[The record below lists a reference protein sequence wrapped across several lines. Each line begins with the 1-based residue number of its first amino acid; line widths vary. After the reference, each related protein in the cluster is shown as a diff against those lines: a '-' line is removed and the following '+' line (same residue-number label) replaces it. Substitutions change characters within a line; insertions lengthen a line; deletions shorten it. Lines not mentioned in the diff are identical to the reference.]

1 MLRAD
6 AVQNWRMLGVRT
18 VTCTSLYE
26 SVAGCGGESG
36 GVLLAGLRR
45 ACENP
50 CLMKSIPTLIAGGAV
65 ATAAGVFAWGAVA
78 PSAQLFG
85 PTIRHTGD
93 TSALALT
100 FDDGPNPAITPALLD
115 LLDRHAAR
123 ATFFQ
128 IGRRVRAFPAL
139 SREISQR
146 GHSVGNHTDTH
157 PRLTFLSRGRI
168 RDELARCNDAL
179 VSTTG
184 GKTCW
189 MRPPYGYRGP
199 QLESVLHQQDERAR
213 VVMWSRSGRDW
224 NRQSSEKL
232 IRRLRHVRGGDIVL
246 LHDGDHRTPEGDRR
260 HTIAGLEY
268 WLPRWKDAGIRL
280 VSLDEVAQAG
290 FAG

>member
-1 MLRAD
+1 MRSEL
-6 AVQNWRMLGVRT
+6 
-18 VTCTSLYE
+18 
-26 SVAGCGGESG
+26 
-36 GVLLAGLRR
+36 LLAGPCR

-65 ATAAGVFAWGAVA
+65 AAAAGVFAWGAVA
-78 PSAQLFG
+78 PSSQLFG
-85 PTIRHTGD
+85 PTIRRTGEAS
-93 TSALALT
+93 TLALT

-128 IGRRVRAFPAL
+128 IGERIRAFPAL
-139 SREISQR
+139 SRDIVRR
-146 GHSVGNHTDTH
+146 GHAVGNHTDTH
-157 PRLTFLSRGRI
+157 PRLTFLSPGRI
-168 RDELARCNDAL
+168 RDELARCNEAL
-179 VSTTG
+179 VSATG
-184 GKTCW
+184 RKTRW

-199 QLESVLHQQDERAR
+199 QLESVLRQQDEKAR

-224 NRQSSEKL
+224 KLRSSERM
-232 IRRLRHVRGGDIVL
+232 IQRLRHVRGGDIVL

-260 HTIAGLEY
+260 HTIAGLAY